1 MNVENRTLFI
11 ADNLDIMRGMD
22 SDTID
27 LIYLDPPFNSKKQYK
42 APIGSPAEGAS
53 FKDIWTDEDVRD
65 GWHSEIAE
73 DYPQIHQIILA
84 SEHTYDHSMMI
95 YLMAM
100 GIRLIEMKRIL
111 KPTGSI
117 YLHCDPTASH
127 YLKLVM
133 DSLFGRQNF
142 QNEVVW
148 QRTNTHGLGKQF
160 GRVHD
165 TIMFYSKGRQKIWN
179 DVYTEHDT
187 DYLNKAYRHQ
197 DERGRYRVGD
207 LTAGSVTEKG
217 ESGQPWR
224 GINPSL
230 VGRNWS
236 APRRAACPEDIEL
249 PDNYESLSVHQKL
262 DVLDAVGLI
271 YWPPRGRVPC
281 FKRYLLTS
289 KGRRIHDVI
298 TDISPIASKSKERTG
313 YPTQKPLALLD
324 RIIKASSNE
333 GDVVL
338 DPFCGCATACVAAE
352 RLGRQWIGIDIS
364 PSAETITKL
373 RLTDEAET
381 KAGRGT
387 GVLKENQLPLP
398 FDPLTDIH
406 ILTQPPLRTDVD
418 ENEPQQQRLPN
429 YRVHKNDLYGKQEG
443 DCNGCERHFEIR
455 NLTVDHKHPQSKGG
469 TDHPNNL
476 QLLCQACNSTKGK
489 GTQEELISRLKEQGV
504 RK

>member
-1 MNVENRTLFI
+1 MNVDNRTLFI

-22 SDTID
+22 SETID

-42 APIGSPAEGAS
+42 APIGSPAEGAT

-84 SEHTYDHSMMI
+84 AEHTYDHSMMI

-127 YLKLVM
+127 YLKAVM
-133 DSLFGRQNF
+133 DDIFGKNNFRNEITWKRATSTQKGSQHRSMRWGNNADILLFYAVSRSASLYPEKELTESEILEKFKYIDENG
-142 QNEVVW
+142 
-148 QRTNTHGLGKQF
+148 QRYYDDSAH
-160 GRVHD
+160 
-165 TIMFYSKGRQKIWN
+165 IWSSPN
-179 DVYTEHDT
+179 MGPRPNLCYE
-187 DYLNKAYRHQ
+187 
-197 DERGRYRVGD
+197 
-207 LTAGSVTEKG
+207 
-217 ESGQPWR
+217 WR
-224 GINPSL
+224 GFVNPHPSGWRL
-230 VGRNWS
+230 SKERLQEEYQKGNIVIRPDGKLERRKYLKDYKGASYGNIWDDIPPS
-236 APRRAACPEDIEL
+236 AGE
-249 PDNYESLSVHQKL
+249 
-262 DVLDAVGLI
+262 
-271 YWPPRGRVPC
+271 
-281 FKRYLLTS
+281 
-289 KGRRIHDVI
+289 
-298 TDISPIASKSKERTG
+298 ERTG
-313 YPTQKPLALLD
+313 YPTQKPLALLN

-333 GDVVL
+333 GDIVL

-373 RLTDEAET
+373 RLTEEAET

-398 FDPLTDIH
+398 FDPMTDIH

-443 DCNGCERHFEIR
+443 YCNGCERHFEIR
-455 NLTVDHKHPQSKGG
+455 NLTVDHEHPQSKGG
-469 TDHPNNL
+469 TDHPDNL

-504 RK
+504 LK

>member
-27 LIYLDPPFNSKKQYK
+27 LIYLDPPFNTKRQYK

-53 FKDIWTDEDVRD
+53 FKDIWTDEDVKD
-65 GWHSEIAE
+65 GWYSEIAE

-84 SEHTYDHSMMI
+84 AEHTYDHSMMI

-133 DSLFGRQNF
+133 DSIFGNQNF
-142 QNEVVW
+142 RNEIVW
-148 QRTNTHGLGKQF
+148 HYHTGGASKRWFSKKHEIIL
-160 GRVHD
+160 
-165 TIMFYSKGRQKIWN
+165 FYSLSDKYQFFSERVRVPRTPKSLKRAANPKGARI
-179 DVYTEHDT
+179 
-187 DYLNKAYRHQ
+187 
-197 DERGRYRVGD
+197 
-207 LTAGSVTEKG
+207 SVTD
-217 ESGQPWR
+217 
-224 GINPSL
+224 INKLSPD
-230 VGRNWS
+230 VWS
-236 APRRAACPEDIEL
+236 
-249 PDNYESLSVHQKL
+249 
-262 DVLDAVGLI
+262 
-271 YWPPRGRVPC
+271 
-281 FKRYLLTS
+281 
-289 KGRRIHDVI
+289 
-298 TDISPIASKSKERTG
+298 DISSMNPMSKERTG

-333 GDVVL
+333 GDMVL

-443 DCNGCERHFEIR
+443 DCNGCQEHFKIR
-455 NLTVDHKHPQSKGG
+455 NLTVDHIRPQSKGG

-489 GTQEELISRLKEQGV
+489 GTQEELDSRLKKQGV
-504 RK
+504 L

>member
-22 SDTID
+22 SESID

-84 SEHTYDHSMMI
+84 SEHTCDHSMMI

-111 KPTGSI
+111 KPAGSI

-133 DSLFGRQNF
+133 DSIFGNQNF
-142 QNEVVW
+142 RNEIVW
-148 QRTNTHGLGKQF
+148 CYTGPGSPKMRQFNRKHDMLFWYSQGDKWVFNREHIRVPHKQLNTNRKGAMITKALTSEERDAYLARGKVPETWWTGF
-160 GRVHD
+160 
-165 TIMFYSKGRQKIWN
+165 S
-179 DVYTEHDT
+179 
-187 DYLNKAYRHQ
+187 
-197 DERGRYRVGD
+197 
-207 LTAGSVTEKG
+207 
-217 ESGQPWR
+217 P
-224 GINPSL
+224 
-230 VGRNWS
+230 VGR
-236 APRRAACPEDIEL
+236 
-249 PDNYESLSVHQKL
+249 
-262 DVLDAVGLI
+262 
-271 YWPPRGRVPC
+271 
-281 FKRYLLTS
+281 
-289 KGRRIHDVI
+289 IH
-298 TDISPIASKSKERTG
+298 KERTG

-333 GDVVL
+333 GDMVL

-387 GVLKENQLPLP
+387 GVLEENQLPLP

-443 DCNGCERHFEIR
+443 DCNGCQEHFKIR
-455 NLTVDHKHPQSKGG
+455 NLTVDHIRPQSKGG

-489 GTQEELISRLKEQGV
+489 GTQEELDSRLKESGV
-504 RK
+504 LK

>member
-22 SDTID
+22 SESID

-127 YLKLVM
+127 YLKAVM
-133 DSLFGRQNF
+133 DSLFGKNNF
-142 QNEVVW
+142 MREVIWNIAVLSGFKT
-148 QRTNTHGLGKQF
+148 RAKNYVRG
-160 GRVHD
+160 HD
-165 TIMFYSKGRQKIWN
+165 TILFYANTSDYTWNAPRQAHRQEYLDRFNKTDSDGRKYF
-179 DVYTEHDT
+179 DGRGKRR
-187 DYLNKAYRHQ
+187 YLDEVVAAGKA
-197 DERGRYRVGD
+197 VGD
-207 LTAGSVTEKG
+207 V
-217 ESGQPWR
+217 
-224 GINPSL
+224 
-230 VGRNWS
+230 WS
-236 APRRAACPEDIEL
+236 
-249 PDNYESLSVHQKL
+249 
-262 DVLDAVGLI
+262 DVMSFQQI
-271 YWPPRGRVPC
+271 P
-281 FKRYLLTS
+281 TS
-289 KGRRIHDVI
+289 KE
-298 TDISPIASKSKERTG
+298 KTG

-387 GVLKENQLPLP
+387 GVLEKNQLPLP

-406 ILTQPPLRTDVD
+406 ILTQPPLRTDAD

-455 NLTVDHKHPQSKGG
+455 NLTVDHEHPQSKGG
-469 TDHPNNL
+469 TDHPDNL

-489 GTQEELISRLKEQGV
+489 GTQAELISRLKEQGV
-504 RK
+504 L

>member
-1 MNVENRTLFI
+1 MNVDNRTLFI

-22 SDTID
+22 SESID

-127 YLKLVM
+127 YLKFIM
-133 DSLFGRQNF
+133 DSIFGNQNF
-142 QNEVVW
+142 RNEIVW
-148 QRTNTHGLGKQF
+148 CYAGGNPARKNFPKK
-160 GRVHD
+160 HD
-165 TIMFYSKGRQKIWN
+165 ILLKY
-179 DVYTEHDT
+179 
-187 DYLNKAYRHQ
+187 
-197 DERGRYRVGD
+197 
-207 LTAGSVTEKG
+207 SVTEKQTFNIQYRPYSDHNTG
-217 ESGQPWR
+217 GKRFSAKGMSKRR
-224 GINPSL
+224 GLNY
-230 VGRNWS
+230 R
-236 APRRAACPEDIEL
+236 PEGTPVND
-249 PDNYESLSVHQKL
+249 
-262 DVLDAVGLI
+262 
-271 YWPPRGRVPC
+271 WW
-281 FKRYLLTS
+281 
-289 KGRRIHDVI
+289 
-298 TDISPIASKSKERTG
+298 TDIKPLINLHKERTG
-313 YPTQKPLALLD
+313 YPTQKPLVLLD

-387 GVLKENQLPLP
+387 GTLEENQLPLP

-443 DCNGCERHFEIR
+443 DCNGCKRHFEFR
-455 NLTVDHKHPQSKGG
+455 NLTVDHIAPQSKGG

-489 GTQEELISRLKEQGV
+489 GTQEELDSRLKKQGV
-504 RK
+504 L

>member
-127 YLKLVM
+127 YLKAVM
-133 DSLFGRQNF
+133 DSLFGKNNF
-142 QNEVVW
+142 MREVIWNIAVLSGFKT
-148 QRTNTHGLGKQF
+148 RAKNYVRG
-160 GRVHD
+160 HD
-165 TIMFYSKGRQKIWN
+165 TILFYANTSDYTWNAPRQAHRQEYLDRFNKTDSDGRKYF
-179 DVYTEHDT
+179 DGRGKRR
-187 DYLNKAYRHQ
+187 YLDEVVAAGKA
-197 DERGRYRVGD
+197 VGD
-207 LTAGSVTEKG
+207 V
-217 ESGQPWR
+217 
-224 GINPSL
+224 
-230 VGRNWS
+230 WS
-236 APRRAACPEDIEL
+236 
-249 PDNYESLSVHQKL
+249 
-262 DVLDAVGLI
+262 DVMSFQQI
-271 YWPPRGRVPC
+271 P
-281 FKRYLLTS
+281 TS
-289 KGRRIHDVI
+289 KE
-298 TDISPIASKSKERTG
+298 KTG

-333 GDVVL
+333 GDMVL

-352 RLGRQWIGIDIS
+352 RLSRQWIGIDIS
-364 PSAETITKL
+364 PLAETITKL

-387 GVLKENQLPLP
+387 GTLEENQLPLP

-443 DCNGCERHFEIR
+443 DCNGCKRHFEFR
-455 NLTVDHKHPQSKGG
+455 NLTVDHIAPQSKGG
-469 TDHPNNL
+469 TDHPDNL

-489 GTQEELISRLKEQGV
+489 GTQEELDSRLKKQGV
-504 RK
+504 L

>member
-27 LIYLDPPFNSKKQYK
+27 LIYLDPPFKSGKQWK
-42 APIGSPAEGAS
+42 APIGSPAEGAE

-65 GWHSEIAE
+65 GWYSEIAE
-73 DYPQIHQIILA
+73 HYPQIHQIILA
-84 SEHTYDHSMMI
+84 VEHTYDHSMMI

-100 GIRLIEMKRIL
+100 CIRLIEMKRIL
-111 KPTGSI
+111 KPTGSV

-127 YLKLVM
+127 YLKMVM
-133 DSLFGRQNF
+133 DSLFGVQRF
-142 QNEVVW
+142 RNEIVW
-148 QRTNTHGLGKQF
+148 CYRGGGVPKSDF
-160 GRVHD
+160 SRKHD
-165 TIMFYSKGRQKIWN
+165 IILRYSKTK
-179 DVYTEHDT
+179 DVVFNVDDIRIPYSQET
-187 DYLNKAYRHQ
+187 Q
-197 DERGRYRVGD
+197 ERLRYRARAFRESGVYD
-207 LTAGSVTEKG
+207 NYDMNEKG
-217 ESGQPWR
+217 KH
-224 GINPSL
+224 
-230 VGRNWS
+230 
-236 APRRAACPEDIEL
+236 PEDWWTI
-249 PDNYESLSVHQKL
+249 Q
-262 DVLDAVGLI
+262 
-271 YWPPRGRVPC
+271 
-281 FKRYLLTS
+281 
-289 KGRRIHDVI
+289 
-298 TDISPIASKSKERTG
+298 PIMPSSKERTG
-313 YPTQKPLALLD
+313 YPTQKPLVLLD

-469 TDHPNNL
+469 TDHPDNL

-504 RK
+504 LK

>member
-22 SDTID
+22 SETID

-127 YLKLVM
+127 YLKAVM
-133 DSLFGRQNF
+133 DSLFGKNNF
-142 QNEVVW
+142 RNEIVW
-148 QRTNTHGLGKQF
+148 NSATGAKNNVTTRF
-160 GRVHD
+160 GRGHDIILFYGMPKSKFNVQYEPLTEEYLNSHYTGKDEDGRRFQPGDLNAHGTGGHRYEFLGVTKNWRMTEEQALQWLAEGRIVHQSITPGSRVSIPRYKRYAD
-165 TIMFYSKGRQKIWN
+165 ESKGRPAL
-179 DVYTEHDT
+179 D
-187 DYLNKAYRHQ
+187 
-197 DERGRYRVGD
+197 
-207 LTAGSVTEKG
+207 
-217 ESGQPWR
+217 
-224 GINPSL
+224 
-230 VGRNWS
+230 NW
-236 APRRAACPEDIEL
+236 
-249 PDNYESLSVHQKL
+249 
-262 DVLDAVGLI
+262 
-271 YWPPRGRVPC
+271 
-281 FKRYLLTS
+281 
-289 KGRRIHDVI
+289 
-298 TDISPIASKSKERTG
+298 TDIGALNSQAIESTG

-333 GDVVL
+333 GEMVL
-338 DPFCGCATACVAAE
+338 DPFCGCATACVTAE
-352 RLGRQWIGIDIS
+352 RLSRQWVGIDIS
-364 PSAETITKL
+364 PDAEDITKL

-387 GVLKENQLPLP
+387 GVLEKNQLPLP

-476 QLLCQACNSTKGK
+476 QLLCAACNSSKGK
-489 GTQEELISRLKEQGV
+489 GTQEELDSRLKKQGV
-504 RK
+504 L

>member
-27 LIYLDPPFNSKKQYK
+27 LIYLDPPFNTKKQYK

-65 GWHSEIAE
+65 GWYSEIAE

-127 YLKLVM
+127 YLKFVM
-133 DSLFGRQNF
+133 DSIFGNQNF
-142 QNEVVW
+142 RNEIVWHYRRWTAGNRNFQRMHDVLLRYTKSDQFKFIVQYEPYGDWIKKDYTHTDDDGRRWRWHTVKGKRYKVYLEDENRGVKLNDVW
-148 QRTNTHGLGKQF
+148 QIPHLG
-160 GRVHD
+160 
-165 TIMFYSKGRQKIWN
+165 S
-179 DVYTEHDT
+179 
-187 DYLNKAYRHQ
+187 
-197 DERGRYRVGD
+197 
-207 LTAGSVTEKG
+207 TA
-217 ESGQPWR
+217 
-224 GINPSL
+224 
-230 VGRNWS
+230 
-236 APRRAACPEDIEL
+236 
-249 PDNYESLSVHQKL
+249 
-262 DVLDAVGLI
+262 
-271 YWPPRGRVPC
+271 
-281 FKRYLLTS
+281 
-289 KGRRIHDVI
+289 
-298 TDISPIASKSKERTG
+298 KERTG

-338 DPFCGCATACVAAE
+338 DPFCGCATACVIAE

-429 YRVHKNDLYGKQEG
+429 YRIHKNDLYGKQEG
-443 DCNGCERHFEIR
+443 YCNSCRRHFEIR
-455 NLTVDHKHPQSKGG
+455 NLTVDHILPQIKGG
-469 TDHPNNL
+469 TDHIENL
-476 QLLCQACNSTKGK
+476 QLLCAACNSTKGT

-504 RK
+504 LK

>member
-1 MNVENRTLFI
+1 MNFDNRTLFI

-42 APIGSPAEGAS
+42 APIGSPAAGAT

-65 GWHSEIAE
+65 GWYSEIAE
-73 DYPQIHQIILA
+73 NYPQIHQIILA
-84 SEHTYDHSMMI
+84 AEHTYDHSMMI

-100 GIRLIEMKRIL
+100 CIRLIEMKRIL

-133 DSLFGRQNF
+133 DAVFGKNNFRNEIAWNKYIGRKNNARKKFSTQQDIILYYAQNF
-142 QNEVVW
+142 AIFNPQYEP
-148 QRTNTHGLGKQF
+148 LSESAIK
-160 GRVHD
+160 
-165 TIMFYSKGRQKIWN
+165 
-179 DVYTEHDT
+179 E
-187 DYLNKAYRHQ
+187 YRHK
-197 DERGRYRVGD
+197 DENNRHYRLARRG
-207 LTAGSVTEKG
+207 KG
-217 ESGQPWR
+217 
-224 GINPSL
+224 
-230 VGRNWS
+230 
-236 APRRAACPEDIEL
+236 
-249 PDNYESLSVHQKL
+249 YESTGGNKRIYL
-262 DVLDAVGLI
+262 DENPGNAIGTLWI
-271 YWPPRGRVPC
+271 
-281 FKRYLLTS
+281 S
-289 KGRRIHDVI
+289 KDLQLAQ
-298 TDISPIASKSKERTG
+298 SAKERTG
-313 YPTQKPLALLD
+313 WPTQKPLALLD
-324 RIIKASSNE
+324 RIIKASSKK
-333 GDVVL
+333 GDIIL

-387 GVLKENQLPLP
+387 GTLKKNQLPLP

-443 DCNGCERHFEIR
+443 DCNGCRTHFEIR
-455 NLTVDHKHPQSKGG
+455 HFEVDHIVPQSDGG

-476 QLLCQACNSTKGK
+476 QLLCSSCNRIKGRGSQK
-489 GTQEELISRLKEQGV
+489 ELIQKLKERGYL
-504 RK
+504 K

>member
-84 SEHTYDHSMMI
+84 SEHTCDHSMMI

-127 YLKLVM
+127 YLKFVM
-133 DSLFGRQNF
+133 DSIFGNQNF
-142 QNEVVW
+142 RNEIAW
-148 QRTNTHGLGKQF
+148 GYSNS
-160 GRVHD
+160 GRPKRFFANKHD
-165 TIMFYSKGRQKIWN
+165 IILFYTKSDKAFWGNYKMP
-179 DVYTEHDT
+179 VSEE
-187 DYLNKAYRHQ
+187 YLASHYRHV
-197 DERGRYRVGD
+197 DEQGRKCRIRVD
-207 LTAGSVTEKG
+207 AGKKRVYYPEEGMTPNDWWKD
-217 ESGQPWR
+217 
-224 GINPSL
+224 IPSL
-230 VGRNWS
+230 N
-236 APRRAACPEDIEL
+236 
-249 PDNYESLSVHQKL
+249 SV
-262 DVLDAVGLI
+262 A
-271 YWPPRGRVPC
+271 
-281 FKRYLLTS
+281 
-289 KGRRIHDVI
+289 
-298 TDISPIASKSKERTG
+298 KERTG

-333 GDVVL
+333 GDMVL

-387 GVLKENQLPLP
+387 GTLEENQLPLP

-443 DCNGCERHFEIR
+443 DCNGCQEHFKIR
-455 NLTVDHKHPQSKGG
+455 NLTVDHIRPQSKGG

-489 GTQEELISRLKEQGV
+489 GTQEELDSRLKKQGV
-504 RK
+504 L

>member
-100 GIRLIEMKRIL
+100 SIRLIEMKRIL

-127 YLKLVM
+127 YLKFVM
-133 DSLFGRQNF
+133 DSIFGNQNF
-142 QNEVVW
+142 RNEIVW
-148 QRTNTHGLGKQF
+148 HYYNVASNSKKF
-160 GRVHD
+160 IGRKHD
-165 TIMFYSKGRQKIWN
+165 TIFFYAKSKATLFNWDDMREPYSPESNW
-179 DVYTEHDT
+179 V
-187 DYLNKAYRHQ
+187 KASESYG
-197 DERGRYRVGD
+197 DPRY
-207 LTAGSVTEKG
+207 APNEKG
-217 ESGQPWR
+217 KLMHDVWR
-224 GINPSL
+224 MPSL
-230 VGRNWS
+230 N
-236 APRRAACPEDIEL
+236 
-249 PDNYESLSVHQKL
+249 NM
-262 DVLDAVGLI
+262 
-271 YWPPRGRVPC
+271 
-281 FKRYLLTS
+281 
-289 KGRRIHDVI
+289 
-298 TDISPIASKSKERTG
+298 SKERTG

-352 RLGRQWIGIDIS
+352 RLDRQWIGIDIS

-373 RLTDEAET
+373 RLTDESET

-455 NLTVDHKHPQSKGG
+455 NLTVDHIVPQAKGG
-469 TDHPNNL
+469 TDHPKNL
-476 QLLCQACNSTKGK
+476 QLLCAACNSSKGT
-489 GTQEELISRLKEQGV
+489 GTQEGLISRLKEQGV
-504 RK
+504 R